1 MHRSG
6 QGQDSGSLQDP
17 RAARSSALLAATGFP
32 DAVATYCR
40 DMAAMD
46 FLERPAAKMFHQFGR
61 YMIGF
66 LLVHQFQHWRRHG
79 GPPATLGRL
88 QASSPLSPR
97 QTAAVVAAL
106 RAGHLLTAAPLA
118 GSRAPVL
125 SPAPALTAT
134 IARSM
139 IACLR
144 AADTVEGRL
153 PRAPLLKGDPELQN
167 ELVYRSAV
175 YVFARGSH
183 LDAYPAVRHFTHRDC
198 GYLVL
203 VAVMAVALSG
213 PKAGPSL
220 SCRSLARHFNVS
232 RSHVGNLLAAAA
244 QNGWFVTDGHGRL
257 SHMAPDFVR
266 EFQRWAATEMA
277 HYATLA
283 DTLPVPG
290 PRAAAEG
297 QAA

>member
-1 MHRSG
+1 
-6 QGQDSGSLQDP
+6 
-17 RAARSSALLAATGFP
+17 
-32 DAVATYCR
+32 
-40 DMAAMD
+40 MAAVD
-46 FLERPAAKMFHQFGR
+46 FFERPAAKLFHQFGR

-66 LLVHQFQHWRRHG
+66 LLVHQFQDWHRHG

-97 QTAAVVAAL
+97 QSAAVVAGL
-106 RAGHLLTAAPLA
+106 RAGRLLTAAPLA

-125 SPAPALTAT
+125 SPVAALTAT

-153 PRAPLLKGDPELQN
+153 PRAPLLESDPELQN
-167 ELVYRSAV
+167 ELVYRSAA

-203 VAVMAVALSG
+203 VAVMAVALAG
-213 PKAGPSL
+213 PQAGPSL

-232 RSHVGNLLAAAA
+232 RSHVSNLLAAAA
-244 QNGWFVTDGHGRL
+244 QNGWFATDGRGRL
-257 SHMAPDFVR
+257 RHVAPHFAR

-283 DTLPVPG
+283 DDLPVLG
-290 PRAAAEG
+290 ARTTAEGRAA
-297 QAA
+297 